1 MNFGNCRVIET
12 IILKDPAFVPF
23 YKREIM
29 GGLIG
34 PNERRINR
42 VSILSLFL

>member
-12 IILKDPAFVPF
+12 IILKDLAFVPF
-23 YKREIM
+23 DKREIM